1 MSKIFDNSPQDS
13 SEDFNDNPLFYI
25 SVAFVIVLLFGFI
38 LYYVNKDVI
47 KDVAEGN
54 QLPNNERNYESRLKY
69 LESEYKAKPE
79 DSKILREYAT
89 ELYASG
95 DVLGAKDI
103 YEKELNLNSQDAI
116 LYNNLGNAYRDL
128 KEYTRAEEMYRKS
141 ISLDTKQLNA
151 YNNLANMYIYSL
163 SDFQSGISVL
173 DLGVKSNS
181 EYKEQFLILMASTY
195 EQNQDLDRA
204 EEIYKQLLAINSNNE
219 VAKNGIDR
227 IIKNKQ
233 D

>member
-47 KDVAEGN
+47 TDVADNN
-54 QLPNNERNYESRLKY
+54 QSPNSENVYESRLSY
-69 LESEYKAKPE
+69 LENEYKSNPE
-79 DSKILREYAT
+79 SVNVLREYAT

-95 DVLGAKDI
+95 DVLGAKNI
-103 YEKELNLNSQDAI
+103 YEKEVVLNSQDAV

-128 KEYTRAEEMYRKS
+128 KDYVKAEEMYRKS
-141 ISLDTKQLNA
+141 ISLDQNQLNA
-151 YNNLANMYIYSL
+151 YNNLANMYIYSMN
-163 SDFQSGISVL
+163 DFQSGISTL
-173 DLGVKSNS
+173 ELGVKSNS

-195 EQNQDLDRA
+195 EQNQDLDKA
-204 EEIYKQLLAINSNNE
+204 EEIYKQILVINSNNE

-227 IIKNKQ
+227 INKNKQ